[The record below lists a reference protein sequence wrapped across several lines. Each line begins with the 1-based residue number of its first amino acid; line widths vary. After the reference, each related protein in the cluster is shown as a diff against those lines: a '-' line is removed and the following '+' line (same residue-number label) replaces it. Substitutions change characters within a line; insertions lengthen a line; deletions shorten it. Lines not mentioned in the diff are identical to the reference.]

1 MTNLFNRLRDAL
13 PLIAMLIAL
22 IFMLLPL
29 RPFDTAGI
37 APPVT
42 LMAVVFWSIF
52 VPSTVPLWLVAA
64 MGMIEDLTTFGPVGL
79 TALLLVLCSVGI
91 DALRRDLVDLSFPL
105 LWLGF
110 GVLSAAYLT
119 LEWIGFS
126 LAAGA
131 FLDFA
136 PVAARW
142 ALGIAFFPLMLR
154 FILMPLHRLVVAGR

>member
-1 MTNLFNRLRDAL
+1 MTNLLNRLRDAL
-13 PLIAMLIAL
+13 PLLAMLAAL
-22 IFMLLPL
+22 LFMLLPL

-42 LMAVVFWSIF
+42 LMAVVFWSVF
-52 VPSTVPLWLVAA
+52 VPTTVPLWLVAA
-64 MGMIEDLTTFGPVGL
+64 MGLLEDLATGGPFGL
-79 TALLLVLCSVGI
+79 TAFLLVLCAVGI

-110 GVLSAAYLT
+110 GFLSAAFLA

-126 LAAGA
+126 LSAGTA
-131 FLDFA
+131 LDFA
-136 PVAARW
+136 PSAARW

-154 FILMPLHRLVVAGR
+154 FVLMPLHRLVVAGR

>member
-1 MTNLFNRLRDAL
+1 MTNLFNRLRDSL
-13 PLIAMLIAL
+13 PLFAMLTAL
-22 IFMLLPL
+22 LFMLLPL

-52 VPSTVPLWLVAA
+52 VPTTVPLWLIAII
-64 MGMIEDLTTFGPVGL
+64 GMVEDLVTGGPVGL
-79 TALLLVLCSVGI
+79 TALLLVSCAVVI
-91 DALRRDLVDLSFPL
+91 DALRRDLVDLSFPI

-110 GVLSAAYLT
+110 GLLSAGYLA

-126 LAAGA
+126 LAAGS
-131 FLDFA
+131 FLDAA